1 MYKYLCV
8 MSSRVAHSA
17 VHILVSFVDT
27 RLLVVSDALTD
38 EAVPPVAVTLDVA
51 SAAAQ
56 QAHTLLLQTSTKQQN
71 DINSCKTAPSHSQL
85 NPATTER
92 SEC

>member
-1 MYKYLCV
+1 

-56 QAHTLLLQTSTKQQN
+56 QTHALLLQTMQHQ
-71 DINSCKTAPSHSQL
+71 
-85 NPATTER
+85 TTE
-92 SEC
+92 